1 MSRSRLPYMPFWVDD
16 YQRDTRHLTTEEHG
30 AYLLLLM
37 AAWASPTNSLP
48 DDDDMLARVA
58 GVSLARWRKMKSIIM
73 AFWSLD
79 GRSKRWSQKRLKKE
93 RRLAVDRKAKAAD
106 AAASRWKDKK
116 KGDAQAM
123 LEQCHPSITI
133 KGKPNGFLER
143 ASAPKKSRQQKI
155 EEGFLKCVTS

>member
-1 MSRSRLPYMPFWVDD
+1 MSKRRLPYMPLWVDD

-58 GVSLARWRKMKSIIM
+58 GVSLARWRKMKAIVM

-79 GRSKRWSQKRLKKE
+79 GRSKRWAQKRLKKE
-93 RRLAVDRKAKAAD
+93 RRLAVDRKAKASN
-106 AAASRWKDKK
+106 AAASRWKDEK

-123 LEQCHPSITI
+123 LGQCHPSITI
-133 KGKPNGFLER
+133 KEKPNGFSKR
-143 ASAPKKSRQQKI
+143 AGAPQKSRKQKI
-155 EEGFLKCVTS
+155 EEAFADA